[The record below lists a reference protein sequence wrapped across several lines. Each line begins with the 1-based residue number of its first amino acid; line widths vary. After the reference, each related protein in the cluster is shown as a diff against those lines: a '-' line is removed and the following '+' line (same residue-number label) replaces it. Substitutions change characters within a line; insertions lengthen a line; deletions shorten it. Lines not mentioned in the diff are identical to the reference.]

1 MSIVRSIKP
10 KLALGDPRD
19 FLREAARNGEE
30 SAVLGWIV
38 GKATGLHTH
47 KRTEPSGEV
56 RSWPALKGDFEA
68 IPVDDSW
75 EIQRAPIAFL
85 PDHIHQMI
93 ATLFEG
99 DDPRKQVEFAFQVG
113 ARADK
118 KSPAGFVWTYTPMAE
133 PQAAESDPLSHLR
146 ALVNGGSQRALEAPE
161 EASDEVEQE
170 GETNGRRRRR

>member
-19 FLREAARNGEE
+19 HLKEALRNGEE

-68 IPVDDSW
+68 LRADGSEV
-75 EIQRAPIAFL
+75 QRAPIAFL

-99 DDPRKQVEFAFQVG
+99 DDPRKQVEFAFEVG
-113 ARADK
+113 ARVDK
-118 KSPAGFVWTYTPMAE
+118 KSPAGFVWTYTPKAE
-133 PQAAESDPLSHLR
+133 PQSADNDPLAHLR
-146 ALVNGGSQRALEAPE
+146 ALVNGRSTPVLEAPE
-161 EASDEVEQE
+161 EVSDEVEQE
-170 GETNGRRRRR
+170 GETNDRRRRR